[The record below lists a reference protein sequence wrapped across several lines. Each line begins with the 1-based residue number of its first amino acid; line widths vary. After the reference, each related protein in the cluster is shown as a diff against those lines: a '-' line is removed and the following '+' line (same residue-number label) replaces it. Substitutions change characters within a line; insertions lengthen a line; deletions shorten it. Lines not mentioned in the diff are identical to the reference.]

1 VKQNW
6 RAENMNTQI
15 AVSETDFKLV
25 SKLQRCTAAEKNE
38 ILMMLYERYKNL
50 ILKICFH
57 YMKDYDQA
65 QDIFHD
71 AFIKVIENAEKLQN
85 PEVFRS
91 WFVTIARNLCID
103 RLRKLSYKDREP
115 IMIQAIANRTEDL
128 FVASLERDRLLIHLS
143 DCIDKLDE
151 PLFKILKLRWKG
163 FKAAEI
169 SKALRINKL
178 QLRRSYRQIKSILE
192 SCMKERGINITID
205 QIITLAESQG
215 TL

>member
-1 VKQNW
+1 
-6 RAENMNTQI
+6 MNNQI

-25 SKLQRCTAAEKNE
+25 SKLQRCTEAEKNE

-115 IMIQAIANRTEDL
+115 IMMQVIADRTEDL
-128 FVASLERDRLLIHLS
+128 FVASIEKDRLFIQLS
-143 DCIDKLDE
+143 DCINKLDE
-151 PLFKILKLRWKG
+151 SLFKILALRWKG

-169 SKALRINKL
+169 SKMVNVNKL

-192 SCMKERGINITID
+192 TCMRDRGINITID
-205 QIITLAESQG
+205 QIVHLGEIHG
-215 TL
+215 Y